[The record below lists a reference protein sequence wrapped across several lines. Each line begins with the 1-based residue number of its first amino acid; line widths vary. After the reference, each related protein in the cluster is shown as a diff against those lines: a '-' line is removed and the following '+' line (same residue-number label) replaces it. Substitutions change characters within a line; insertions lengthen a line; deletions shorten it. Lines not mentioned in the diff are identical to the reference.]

1 MVYSLW
7 LFILAGYRMWSLLIL
22 LCGVCV
28 CAQEYTPGDAA
39 SAADTLS
46 KAVQGTSV
54 NEWRGYYRREHSLVK
69 PYQGTG
75 MDIPYWDITG
85 STMVSG
91 QYIRLTPDLQSRQGG
106 LWNTMPV
113 WSRDW
118 ELLVN
123 FKVHGTTGD
132 LFGDGFAIW
141 YVQERSQAGNVF
153 GSKDFFRGLAIF
165 LDTYSNHNGPHS
177 HGHPYISAMVNNGS
191 LHYDHDKDG
200 THTQLGGE
208 HVGCEAKFRNKEHET
223 QILVRYVGD
232 TLSVFTDISGAGVWK
247 ECMSVNGVRLPT
259 GYYFGMSAATGDLTD
274 NHDIVSVK
282 MFEQEFAHVEKE
294 GELNRQDIEPAADFA
309 ASPRDHVED
318 PRPSKLGWLGTTV
331 LLIIGIVVVVAV
343 LGFGLVFL
351 QKRQERSR
359 KRFY

>member
-1 MVYSLW
+1 
-7 LFILAGYRMWSLLIL
+7 MWSLLL
-22 LCGVCV
+22 WVCAAYI
-28 CAQEYTPGDAA
+28 CAQEYTPDSP
-39 SAADTLS
+39 SAADALS
-46 KAVQGTSV
+46 KAVEGTSV

-69 PYQGTG
+69 PYQGSG

-91 QYIRLTPDLQSRQGG
+91 QYIRLTPDMQSRQGG

-118 ELLVN
+118 ELVVN
-123 FKVHGTTGD
+123 FKVHGTAGD
-132 LFGDGFAIW
+132 LFGDGIALW
-141 YVQERSQAGNVF
+141 YVQDRSQPGNVF
-153 GSKDFFRGLAIF
+153 GSKDYFRGLAIF

-208 HVGCEAKFRNKEHET
+208 HVGCEAKFRNKEYDT
-223 QILVRYVGD
+223 QILI
-232 TLSVFTDISGAGVWK
+232 L
-247 ECMSVNGVRLPT
+247 RLPT
-259 GYYFGMSAATGDLTD
+259 GYYFGMSAATGDLAD

-294 GELNRQDIEPAADFA
+294 GEVNRRNIEPAAEFA

-331 LLIIGIVVVVAV
+331 LLIIGILVVVAV
-343 LGFGLVFL
+343 LGFGLIFL